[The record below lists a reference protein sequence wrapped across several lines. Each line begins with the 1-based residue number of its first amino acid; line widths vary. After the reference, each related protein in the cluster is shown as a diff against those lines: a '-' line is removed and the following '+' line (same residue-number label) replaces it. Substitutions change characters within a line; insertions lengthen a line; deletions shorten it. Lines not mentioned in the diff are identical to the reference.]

1 VLKKLIEVQNSVYNK
16 DFIENFSRSVFT
28 VYKNF
33 EELERINEIEFTED
47 SAAPTIERGEDFI
60 NKASNLFFNIL
71 KPLFG
76 FLNEVYDS
84 LKEILPLIFDKF
96 IEGILLYSK
105 KSKKQLS
112 MSFEQV
118 FKIFQFFGLEEVYPE
133 TFEKTNAALQWKICQ
148 VSWIDRNF
156 LKTYK
161 NSLLSNVTIEILNAI
176 NDLIE
181 TIKMREKE
189 RENDQQFEEVIL
201 KILES

>member
-1 VLKKLIEVQNSVYNK
+1 MLKKLIEVQNSVYNK